1 MRMLNK
7 LFTLEKNRTD
17 SNDTLPSGKSK
28 TNRGSSGR
36 EKKNSRR
43 NKSNRGDD
51 DDDVGRRGG
60 RIQVSQVKLLAEHC
74 YSIGDDKIEE
84 VGIIFSIFFFFQVND
99 PKILSWSQQKYQR
112 IQDGSPIRS
121 SKIKLIVVMNSSEVY
136 KMVLVP
142 SIRNEFAFNGP
153 VKISNCII
161 KTSFKN

>member
-84 VGIIFSIFFFFQVND
+84 VGIIFSMFFFFQVND
-99 PKILSWSQQKYQR
+99 PKILSW
-112 IQDGSPIRS
+112 
-121 SKIKLIVVMNSSEVY
+121 
-136 KMVLVP
+136 
-142 SIRNEFAFNGP
+142 
-153 VKISNCII
+153 
-161 KTSFKN
+161 